1 MDLRR
6 WWRHFTTFPHQTRRR
21 YPPATLT
28 AIEEAIASVEARHA
42 GEIRFAIETH
52 LDGRALRAGITPRQ
66 RALEVFGLLR
76 VWDTER
82 NNGVLV
88 YLLMADRDVEI
99 VVDRGLA
106 ARVPD
111 ARWEEVWRAMEAQLR
126 ADRWREGALVGIEQV
141 AGLLAE
147 HFPAEGGD
155 RDEQPNRPVLL

>member
-6 WWRHFTTFPHQTRRR
+6 WWRHFTTFPYQTRRR
-21 YPPATLT
+21 YPSSTLT
-28 AIEEAIASVEARHA
+28 AIEDAIAAVESRHA

-52 LDGRALRAGITPRQ
+52 LDGRAMLAGVTPRQ

-99 VVDRGLA
+99 VVDRGLS
-106 ARVPD
+106 ARVAD
-111 ARWEEVWRAMEAQLR
+111 ARWEEVCRAMEAHLR
-126 ADRWREGALVGIEQV
+126 ADRWREGALAGIEQV